1 MKIYKS
7 KIDYWLGLLLLYPIY
22 LSVAS
27 LVKGQWMYGFAGI
40 GFVVG
45 VVLFISKTTRYIIK
59 GNQLI
64 VKCMWIVNE
73 TIDISKI
80 RKIEKT
86 NSILSS
92 PALSLDRIAIFY
104 NKYDEV
110 YISPKERKDF
120 IEDLLK
126 HNPSIEMKIYS

>member
-1 MKIYKS
+1 MKTYKS
-7 KIDYWLGLLLLYPIY
+7 KVDYWLGLLLVYPIY

-27 LVKGQWMYGFAGI
+27 LIKEQWMYGFAGLTFVI
-40 GFVVG
+40 GIVF
-45 VVLFISKTTRYIIK
+45 FISKTTRYSIK
-59 GNQLI
+59 GNHLI
-64 VKCMWIVNE
+64 IQCMWIVNCR
-73 TIDISKI
+73 IDITKI
-80 RKIEKT
+80 RKIQKT

-120 IEDLLK
+120 IEELLK
-126 HNPSIEMKIYS
+126 HNPNIEIKI